1 MYGTVHCCVSH
12 SSSFQQA
19 ELDALERRWRR
30 RLEMQQRE
38 SAKKAAASA
47 AAASAAASGRSHF
60 QMPSNQSAAVPAQVV
75 AIPHLKEVIVTR
87 TATWLDRA
95 NAILGVGAT
104 GESINQQ
111 QQSVNG
117 SCDHANAV
125 RSLPAKEIED
135 QMKEV
140 QRLIYEGPIIQ
151 QSTAGLPH
159 LLDQSSGGDN
169 LSHQS
174 ATSSLGD
181 HESSQPPVDKRP
193 RRLSGT
199 DTSGAEDA
207 KALVGFL
214 NSVRAAA
221 AADRPS

>member
-1 MYGTVHCCVSH
+1 
-12 SSSFQQA
+12 
-19 ELDALERRWRR
+19 
-30 RLEMQQRE
+30 
-38 SAKKAAASA
+38 
-47 AAASAAASGRSHF
+47 
-60 QMPSNQSAAVPAQVV
+60 MPPAHAV

-95 NAILGVGAT
+95 NAILGTGTT
-104 GESINQQ
+104 GESLNQQ
-111 QQSVNG
+111 LQSVNG
-117 SCDHANAV
+117 SRDHANAV

-140 QRLIYEGPIIQ
+140 QRLIHEGPIIQ

-159 LLDQSSGGDN
+159 LLDQSAGGDN
-169 LSHQS
+169 LPHQS
-174 ATSSLGD
+174 VASSLGD

>member
-1 MYGTVHCCVSH
+1 
-12 SSSFQQA
+12 
-19 ELDALERRWRR
+19 
-30 RLEMQQRE
+30 MQQRE

-47 AAASAAASGRSHF
+47 AAAASGRNHF
-60 QMPSNQSAAVPAQVV
+60 QIPSNPSAVVPPAHAV

-95 NAILGVGAT
+95 NAILAAGTT

-111 QQSVNG
+111 LQSVNG
-117 SCDHANAV
+117 SRDHANAV

-140 QRLIYEGPIIQ
+140 QRLIHEGPIIQ

-159 LLDQSSGGDN
+159 LLDQSSVADN